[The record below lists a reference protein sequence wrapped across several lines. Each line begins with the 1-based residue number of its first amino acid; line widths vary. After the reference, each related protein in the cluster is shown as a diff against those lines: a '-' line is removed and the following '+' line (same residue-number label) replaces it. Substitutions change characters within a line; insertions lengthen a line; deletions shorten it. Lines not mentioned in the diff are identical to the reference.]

1 MAKSDISLQFGKVL
15 KEARLMAGLSQEELA
30 LESGL
35 DRTYISMLERSVKIP
50 TISTLVKLSGPLEQS
65 PAQLLSRAQQLEL
78 APTSKKSNKKNL
90 SHPILFGTSVSC
102 GTPVGQDFL
111 IEKELSL
118 DELMIK
124 RPKDTFF
131 IKASGDSMNPLIADG
146 DILVI
151 NKEMSPKNGSVILA
165 QVNEEFTVKRYFKNT
180 KGIQLLPE
188 NPSFKELLITEDIKF
203 IFCGVV
209 TGITRLLN

>member
-1 MAKSDISLQFGKVL
+1 MAKTDISLHFGKVL

-50 TISTLVKLSGPLEQS
+50 TISTLVKLAASLGQS
-65 PAQLLSRAQQLEL
+65 PSQLLVRAQQFEL
-78 APTSKKSNKKNL
+78 NPVPQKAKKTQ

-102 GTPVGQDFL
+102 GTPIGQDFL

-124 RPKDTFF
+124 KPKDTFF
-131 IKASGDSMNPLIADG
+131 IKASGDSMNPLISDG
-146 DILVI
+146 DILVV
-151 NKEMSPKNGSVILA
+151 NRELKPKNGSIILA
-165 QVNEEFTVKRYFKNT
+165 QINEEFTVKRYFKT
-180 KGIQLLPE
+180 SKGIQLLPE
-188 NPSFKELLITEDIKF
+188 NSNFKDLLIAEDIKF
-203 IFCGVV
+203 IFCGVI